1 MSPMNVDKE
10 KAPTVKAEAEND
22 KFNAKSI
29 VKDIAANGS
38 KAKQFGNV
46 DPIDAAMND
55 ADDVHMAKWVV
66 ADDGSMSFD
75 ANENTRFIRRAL
87 GVYVVKRVKDEWT
100 VPRRICGPLGVVA
113 VAATKESQNWMLKL
127 FWKDK
132 RNVHHSLTIPQGDLA
147 EGKKVI
153 RILLDGGL
161 DVDAL
166 SAQNGNADIVLYLLK
181 HPVEKWLLSIDRAGW
196 SESGKWLIL
205 QTGETVGTPE
215 EEILFTRN
223 DEDAPLYEAKG
234 TLEEWQ
240 EKVAMPST
248 RSSRIA
254 FAICAAFAPLLLKF
268 VSACE
273 GGFHFVGVTGSGKSS
288 GLRAGVSVW
297 SFAEQSRTGCELSS
311 WKNTTTGVET
321 FADKRSGW
329 PMFIDELGVAET
341 NAVKNLPAMI
351 YMLVNGQGKRRS
363 NRALQAVR
371 PMSWSAFFLSTGE
384 VTLED
389 LAARQNVPVDGGVR
403 VRLANIPAVPSNVR
417 EGVCDF
423 LQPGEDWMKVV
434 SKISEAASR
443 ECYGTAGPEFAR
455 RLVAY
460 IEEHGGVEAF
470 STALSGRVEGWISRK
485 AENAIQQVRRVGR
498 RFALVAVAGELAIEL
513 GILPWRK
520 GEASKFVE
528 ICFEDWRREYEAA
541 ESENDL
547 LGVPEALFHTLPD
560 QFSVAYENGTEIA
573 ISSTRA
579 PFLGYAVLVKK
590 DGELSRLF
598 INPCGFDEEV
608 RKRGKSGREIVR
620 AFRDAGRLYNEKK
633 DGKRR
638 LKTRIARPQWK
649 SMSNGPFYAL
659 AATLEAMKRFEEDR
673 K

>member
-10 KAPTVKAEAEND
+10 KAPTLKAEAMND
-22 KFNAKSI
+22 KFNAESI
-29 VKDIAANGS
+29 IKDIAANGA
-38 KAKQFGNV
+38 KAKQSGRI

-55 ADDVHMAKWVV
+55 AEDAHMTKWVV

-113 VAATKESQNWMLKL
+113 VAVNKESKSWMLKL
-127 FWKDK
+127 FWKDSRSVLHYEIITK
-132 RNVHHSLTIPQGDLA
+132 GDLS
-147 EGKKVI
+147 EGKKIV
-153 RILLDGGL
+153 RKLLDGGL
-161 DVDAL
+161 DIDAL

-181 HPVEKWLLSIDRAGW
+181 HPVEKWLLSIDRSGW
-196 SESGKWLIL
+196 GKIGEWLML
-205 QTGETVGTPE
+205 PDGSVVGSPE
-215 EEILFTRN
+215 EEILYTGDKYTPF
-223 DEDAPLYEAKG
+223 YEAKG

-240 EKVAMPST
+240 EKVARPST

-254 FAICAAFAPLLLKF
+254 LAICAAFAPLLLKF

-273 GGFHFVGVTGSGKSS
+273 GGFHFVGKTGCGKSS
-288 GLRAGVSVW
+288 SLRAGLSVW
-297 SFAEQSRTGCELSS
+297 SFADHTRAGCELGS
-311 WKNTTTGVET
+311 WKTTDVGAET
-321 FADKRSGW
+321 FADRRSDW
-329 PMFIDELGVAET
+329 PMFLDELGSAKANE
-341 NAVKNLPAMI
+341 VKNLPAMI

-363 NRALQAVR
+363 NRSLQAVR

-384 VTLED
+384 VTLEE
-389 LAARQNVPVDGGVR
+389 LAARQNEPVDEGVK

-423 LQPGEDWMKVV
+423 LHPDDDWMKVV
-434 SKISEAASR
+434 SAISEASSR

-460 IEEHGGVEAF
+460 IEECGGVEAF
-470 STALSGRVEGWISRK
+470 STALSERVEGWISRK

-528 ICFEDWRREYEAA
+528 ICFEEWRREYEAA

-547 LGVPEALFHTLPD
+547 LGVPEALFYTLPD
-560 QFSVAYENGTEIA
+560 QFSVAYENGNEIA
-573 ISSTRA
+573 NSSTRA
-579 PFLGYAVLVKK
+579 PFLGYAVLVQK
-590 DGELSRLF
+590 DGELSQLY
-598 INPCGFDEEV
+598 INPYGFDEEV

-620 AFRDAGRLYNEKK
+620 AFREAGRLYNEKK

-649 SMSNGPFYAL
+649 GMSNGPFYAL
-659 AATLEAMKRFEEDR
+659 AMLPDAMKLFEAGR